1 MAVSPEASAVADCR
15 HRVRGQLERWGLDSL
30 AFTTEMVVSEL
41 VTNVIRHATG
51 TATVRLIRDQSL
63 TLEVS
68 DGATTVPHLRHA
80 RIQDEDGRG
89 LLIVAALT
97 DRWGTRYTEDGK
109 TVWTEEPLP

>member
-1 MAVSPEASAVADCR
+1 
-15 HRVRGQLERWGLDSL
+15 
-30 AFTTEMVVSEL
+30 MVVSEL